1 MRSGRKSDSEGSK
14 GSWLF
19 PARDPHLSLP
29 VPLMG
34 QVLGRTPG
42 RGHPEGT
49 GVGGGVFRV
58 CSQGFFREDNNLDL
72 GICLSINFYWNNHT
86 CVLSVVP
93 FT

>member
-1 MRSGRKSDSEGSK
+1 MGSGRKSDSEGSK

-49 GVGGGVFRV
+49 GVGGGVL
-58 CSQGFFREDNNLDL
+58 GFALRDFS
-72 GICLSINFYWNNHT
+72 GKITI
-86 CVLSVVP
+86 
-93 FT
+93 